1 MKQHDLQ
8 ALLCGVRKGS
18 ESAFSELYDLL
29 AKPIYVIAFRITQ
42 SRELAEDLTQDT
54 FLKLYLSPPDETVR
68 NPRAWI
74 FRMTHN
80 LALDACRKQQPEEL
94 PEELPDPQDAVGQTL
109 LRAALEDAMHTLS
122 QEEREVLSLHL
133 NADLT
138 FQEIAKISDRSL
150 PSVYRCYKRALKRL
164 RAALEE
170 GESV

>member
-1 MKQHDLQ
+1 
-8 ALLCGVRKGS
+8 
-18 ESAFSELYDLL
+18 
-29 AKPIYVIAFRITQ
+29 
-42 SRELAEDLTQDT
+42 
-54 FLKLYLSPPDETVR
+54 
-68 NPRAWI
+68 
-74 FRMTHN
+74 
-80 LALDACRKQQPEEL
+80 
-94 PEELPDPQDAVGQTL
+94 
-109 LRAALEDAMHTLS
+109 MHTLS